1 MLLFG
6 WDLEVEAWSIFWRWN
21 LSKICVWTCEMT
33 HTSNFG
39 KLNSTLGLVVP
50 LAIFLSQK
58 RSHNIVLFWDFKRKD
73 GLYQRA
79 VSISM
84 KIYPCKVHCR
94 AVRVIEIKTCVGR
107 FVSKVFVPPRH
118 DWFPERLE
126 TTCQISFVVK
136 WHFRKRLI
144 DRKKANLLESEPCDV
159 WGLLKLSRKLNPVRK
174 LETSQFDLEYYH

>member
-1 MLLFG
+1 MHYTICLNLMSSSGQVALLPAFA
-6 WDLEVEAWSIFWRWN
+6 WLEQRGGRVKMPTQKLLRLLLLLYSI
-21 LSKICVWTCEMT
+21 
-33 HTSNFG
+33 
-39 KLNSTLGLVVP
+39 
-50 LAIFLSQK
+50 Q
-58 RSHNIVLFWDFKRKD
+58 
-73 GLYQRA
+73 Y
-79 VSISM
+79 SM

-94 AVRVIEIKTCVGR
+94 AVRVIEIKICVGR

-174 LETSQFDLEYYH
+174 LETSQFDLEYCH